1 MAGNYEKKCFSMK
14 EKNSTASGSAK
25 CYVYI
30 KNELGRVRL
39 CERTLRDLIR
49 RGIIPPSANLA
60 K

>member
-1 MAGNYEKKCFSMK
+1 MK

>member
-1 MAGNYEKKCFSMK
+1 MK
-14 EKNSTASGSAK
+14 EKNSTANGSAK
-25 CYVYI
+25 CYVSI
-30 KNELGRVRL
+30 ENELGRVHL